1 MAFVL
6 DLSDSYRWP
15 VAVDVPEDGRHKTM
29 KFDGEF
35 ARLPQDRINALYS
48 AMQARLV
55 AMQAGEST
63 ADLIDDREIA
73 EEVLVGW
80 SNILDADGEEVPYS
94 EAIKAKLLNVPKVA
108 ASIVTAWGDSLQ
120 GAKRKN

>member
-1 MAFVL
+1 MSFVL

-29 KFDGEF
+29 RFDGEF
-35 ARLPQDRINALYS
+35 KRLPQDRINELYA

-73 EEVLVGW
+73 DEVLMGW
-80 SNILDADGEEVPYS
+80 AGIIGGDGEEVPYS
-94 EAIKAKLLNVPKVA
+94 EAVKAKLLNVPKVA
-108 ASIVTAWGDSLQ
+108 ASIVTAWGESLQ

>member
-1 MAFVL
+1 MAFTL
-6 DLSDSYRWP
+6 DLSDSYRWQ

-35 ARLPQDRINALYS
+35 KRLPQDRINALYA

-80 SNILDADGEEVPYS
+80 SNILDNDGEEVSYS
-94 EAIKAKLLNVPKVA
+94 EAVKAKLLNVPKVA

>member
-1 MAFVL
+1 MSFVL
-6 DLSDSYRWP
+6 DLSDSYRWS
-15 VAVDVPEDGRHKTM
+15 VAVDVPEDGRHKVM

-35 ARLPQDRINALYS
+35 RRLAQDRINELYA

-63 ADLIDDREIA
+63 ADLIDDRDIA
-73 EEVLVGW
+73 DEVLIGW
-80 SNILDADGEEVPYS
+80 AGILDGDGEEVPYS

-108 ASIVTAWGDSLQ
+108 ASIVTAWGESLQ

>member
-1 MAFVL
+1 MSFVI
-6 DLSDSYRWP
+6 DLSGSYRWP

-35 ARLPQDRINALYS
+35 KRLPQDRINELYA

-63 ADLIDDREIA
+63 ADLIDDKEIA
-73 EEVLVGW
+73 TEVLIGW
-80 SNILDADGEEVPYS
+80 SGILDGDGEEVPYS
-94 EAIKAKLLNVPKVA
+94 EAVKVKLLNVPLVA
-108 ASIVTAWGDSLQ
+108 ASIVTAWGEAVR

>member
-1 MAFVL
+1 MSFTL

-35 ARLPQDRINALYS
+35 QRLPQDRINELYA

-73 EEVLVGW
+73 DEVLIGW
-80 SNILDADGEEVPYS
+80 SGILDGDGDEVPYGQGV
-94 EAIKAKLLNVPKVA
+94 KTKLLNVPKVA
-108 ASIVTAWGDSLQ
+108 ASIVTAWGESLQ